1 MNFQTSA
8 MQFLPPTNSLT
19 ASTMQGHQMTVV
31 EAGKKNTV
39 RLVVIKKQ

>member
-31 EAGKKNTV
+31 EAGKKI